1 MLESRCE
8 VGIGEPESKYNRSLT
23 RDAIRAF
30 VSKDISSFYRSVL
43 YTVELL
49 MYLDKVEGRY
59 NGNYRFFFSFFL
71 RRFVV
76 KINLIQSCTLLCIY
90 NYRHVKIPAL
100 NDSQYIGMS
109 VYFVVITSGIVVVLA
124 NLMSDRVTLAFVTIT
139 ALILAST
146 SATLALLFLPQLTN
160 ILAGERADPVVQSLG
175 LKIECNTR
183 RFVTDDRT

>member
-1 MLESRCE
+1 MPL
-8 VGIGEPESKYNRSLT
+8 GRSLT
-23 RDAIRAF
+23 KIFPLFTGVYCIIEPLIYQRNKVDGRCNIDF
-30 VSKDISSFYRSVL
+30 
-43 YTVELL
+43 LL
-49 MYLDKVEGRY
+49 
-59 NGNYRFFFSFFL
+59 FFFSSS
-71 RRFVV
+71 FVFSS
-76 KINLIQSCTLLCIY
+76 KLSPILLYFYY
-90 NYRHVKIPAL
+90 NCRHVKIPAL

-124 NLMSDRVTLAFVTIT
+124 NLMSDRATLAFVTIT

-183 RFVTDDRT
+183 RFMTDDRT

>member
-1 MLESRCE
+1 MPL
-8 VGIGEPESKYNRSLT
+8 GRSLT
-23 RDAIRAF
+23 KIF
-30 VSKDISSFYRSVL
+30 PLFTGVYCIIEPLIYRNKVDGRCNIDF
-43 YTVELL
+43 LL
-49 MYLDKVEGRY
+49 
-59 NGNYRFFFSFFL
+59 FFFFL
-71 RRFVV
+71 ICIFV
-76 KINLIQSCTLLCIY
+76 KIKAILLYFYY
-90 NYRHVKIPAL
+90 NCRHVKIPAL

-124 NLMSDRVTLAFVTIT
+124 NLMSDRATLAFVTIT

-183 RFVTDDRT
+183 RFMTDDRT